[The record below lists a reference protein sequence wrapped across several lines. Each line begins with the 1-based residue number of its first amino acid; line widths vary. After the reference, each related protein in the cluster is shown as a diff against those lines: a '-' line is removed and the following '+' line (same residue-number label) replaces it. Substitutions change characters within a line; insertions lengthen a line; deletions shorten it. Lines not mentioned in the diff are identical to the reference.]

1 MLKFII
7 NLYLHLQIKSS
18 SHREADTVSSTPM
31 PITHA
36 QGTAQ
41 QPLSMQVSLSTPT
54 FAVFH
59 QDAPQR
65 TIQLTREGREKK
77 EKEKKKKKKTS
88 TFDAPPTRAP
98 PAALFLTPIALPH
111 SHSTLLAKRP
121 AFKTPFKLALDINFV
136 KTIAEPA
143 MTDLQ

>member
-98 PAALFLTPIALPH
+98 PAAHHRRIRKYSVTVCRQID
-111 SHSTLLAKRP
+111 TRP
-121 AFKTPFKLALDINFV
+121 
-136 KTIAEPA
+136 
-143 MTDLQ
+143 